1 MKKLF
6 IDLEICNKCEEC
18 KVDCSYFYHPQNNGI
33 TTLRELA
40 AFATVCRQCEEA
52 PCVKA
57 CPQDALEKQEDGT
70 LKRYNMRCI
79 GCKSCVLAC
88 PFGTIYPEV
97 IPHLVSQCDYC
108 LNRLNGKIPECV
120 NTCPFEAVK
129 YADIEEDVK
138 ENIFAVGKN
147 LVVHSIPWEKKT

>member
-6 IDLEICNKCEEC
+6 IDLEICNKCKEC

-108 LNRLNGKIPECV
+108 LSRANGKIPECV
-120 NTCPFEAVK
+120 NTCLLEAVK

-147 LVVHSIPWEKKT
+147 LVVHSIPWEKKP

>member
-6 IDLEICNKCEEC
+6 IDLEICNKCKEC

-52 PCVKA
+52 PCIKA

-97 IPHLVSQCDYC
+97 IPHLASQCDYC

-120 NTCPFEAVK
+120 NTCPFGAVK

-147 LVVHSIPWEKKT
+147 LVVHSIPWEKP

>member
-6 IDLEICNKCEEC
+6 IDLEICNKCKEC

-57 CPQDALEKQEDGT
+57 CPQAALEKQEDGT

-108 LNRLNGKIPECV
+108 LSRANGKIPECV

-129 YADIEEDVK
+129 YVDIEENAE

-147 LVVHSIPWEKKT
+147 LVVHSIPWEKP